1 VPIKIKRGTAS
12 KVTLFIIPKIL
23 IGILLK
29 IVGSNIPNGTQ
40 INANKMD
47 TPARVKATG
56 NPNKSVAQIRIK
68 SKKGIISISDLII
81 DIEMSM
87 LM

>member
-1 VPIKIKRGTAS
+1 MNINSGTAS

-29 IVGSNIPNGTQ
+29 IVGSNIPKGMH
-40 INANKMD
+40 INAKSID

-56 NPNKSVAQIRIK
+56 YPINKAAQIKI
-68 SKKGIISISDLII
+68 SSINGISSIYFS
-81 DIEMSM
+81 
-87 LM
+87 